1 MCKSKEEF
9 NIILSTIVDEKVILL
24 QGAKMKIKFIVGK
37 QKKEMCKQRKKFILM
52 KMLDNRKLTGGY

>member
-9 NIILSTIVDEKVILL
+9 NIILSTIVDKKVVSL

-52 KMLDNRKLTGGY
+52 KMLDNRKLIGGY